1 MTAVVPR
8 DRFDAFLAR
17 ANQDRPM
24 PLSARNGDFLYAA
37 GAAPTDG
44 PVRIVT
50 TDWCATNQAEYFGV
64 ADLVFAEAPGL
75 TVKTAAAAA
84 LLEPH

>member
-1 MTAVVPR
+1 
-8 DRFDAFLAR
+8 
-17 ANQDRPM
+17 M

-37 GAAPTDG
+37 GAAPADG

-50 TDWCATNQAEYFGV
+50 TDWCATNQAEYFG
-64 ADLVFAEAPGL
+64 AGDLVFTEAPGL

>member
-1 MTAVVPR
+1 
-8 DRFDAFLAR
+8 
-17 ANQDRPM
+17 M

-37 GAAPTDG
+37 VGRGGA
-44 PVRIVT
+44 VRIVT
-50 TDWCATNQAEYFGV
+50 TDWCATNQAEYFG
-64 ADLVFAEAPGL
+64 AGDLVFTEAPGL